1 MRAHVAIDATPVI
14 LDVTTGIA
22 PIHVGVAPGAS
33 SSLSVEY
40 SLTERAAAN
49 PETAT
54 WFNWTPGTVSAKTAG
69 IISGPITALR
79 FTRASGSSQ
88 GLADVVTN

>member
-40 SLTERAAAN
+40 SLTERAAAK
-49 PETAT
+49 PRDSDL
-54 WFNWTPGTVSAKTAG
+54 V
-69 IISGPITALR
+69 
-79 FTRASGSSQ
+79 
-88 GLADVVTN
+88 